1 MVWRFLHDR
10 GMNRTTG
17 RLASLLLAF
26 MAAALPLSAMAQEAP
41 SSTKTM
47 QIATREAPPF
57 AVKGADGEW
66 SGLAIDLWRDIAQ
79 GSDYEFVESDLAGMI
94 DGVADGRFDASV
106 GALTIT
112 EAREEKVDFSHP
124 FFATGFGIAVPR
136 DGPGWLSLIGQFF
149 SWDFLKT
156 LFVLIALLGFVGFLF
171 WIAERKRN
179 SEEFSQGAQGLGSG
193 FWFAAVTMTTVG
205 YGDKAPRTPAG
216 KIVALVWMF
225 TALLIISTITGMI
238 ASSLTAGKLEGQVS
252 GPADLDKVDVGTV
265 SGSAAEDWLAREGV
279 AARGFA
285 GTSEGLSALA
295 AGKIDAFVHD
305 DPLLRYSISRGDAG
319 DDLRVLPG
327 SFGRQHYGIALPPGS
342 ADREALNLSLLRS
355 IESDDWLA
363 DLTKALG
370 TRE

>member
-1 MVWRFLHDR
+1 M
-10 GMNRTTG
+10 
-17 RLASLLLAF
+17 LLLAIT
-26 MAAALPLSAMAQEAP
+26 AAALPLPVAAQD
-41 SSTKTM
+41 SSPQKM

-57 AVKGADGEW
+57 AMKGDDGQW
-66 SGLAIDLWRDIAQ
+66 RGLAIDLWRDVAQ
-79 GSDYEFVESDLAGMI
+79 GKDYEFVESDLAGMV
-94 DGVADGRFDASV
+94 DGVADGRYDASV

-112 EAREEKVDFSHP
+112 EEREERVDFSHP
-124 FFATGFGIAVPR
+124 FYATGFGIAVQK
-136 DGPGWLSLIGQFF
+136 DGPSWLSLIGQFF

-156 LFVLIALLGFVGFLF
+156 LLVLVALLGFVGFLF

-179 SEEFSQGAQGLGSG
+179 ADEFPRGAQGLGSG

-238 ASSLTAGKLEGQVS
+238 ASSLTAGKLEGQVT
-252 GPADLDKVDVGTV
+252 GPADLDTVDVGTV
-265 SGSAAEDWLAREGV
+265 SGSAAEDWLAREGIG
-279 AARGFA
+279 ARGYA
-285 GTSEGLSALA
+285 GTEEGLAALA
-295 AGKIDAFVHD
+295 DGDIDAFVHD
-305 DPLLRYSISRGDAG
+305 DPLLRYSLSNGEGRVE
-319 DDLRVLPG
+319 LRVLPG

-342 ADREALNLSLLRS
+342 ADREALNLSLLRY

-363 DLTKALG
+363 KVTQQLG